1 MARKLSAA
9 AMAAPQPPP
18 TDDGPD
24 AFEPAIEY
32 LVITDLVRHPRN
44 ARTIQPTSEHTAALL
59 ASVRSVGVLM
69 PVMVAP
75 MDDGRLGVLAGWQRV
90 SAAQAA
96 GRIRVPALRVAS
108 ADAGQRQL
116 SLVENTLRVAMHPV
130 DAWRSTDTLMQGG
143 ASLDVAAATLGLS
156 PREANRMRLLSQMHP
171 DMLDAMATSEVP
183 DDYILR
189 DIVRVPH
196 DRQAEVLNAARV
208 TNDKNQRVVWNTV
221 AAACRVTRISRD
233 LAVFAH
239 AKSNVVFD
247 RDWFSEPGSSQEWST
262 TDVIGF
268 LAAQKETLANLV
280 NGNDRAGVWEWQ
292 TKSYGPD
299 VPSDWRLIQW
309 MQKLPKT
316 LPDMDANHRFAVTV
330 SPSGEVL
337 ARIYRVPADT
347 PDPALVAGSPPDVAA
362 RAATRLITD
371 AGLQMAADMKAQA
384 LSDALEE
391 FRDNYVAD
399 QPAILLRALLECLA
413 AQNVTPGAAQ
423 KHEALEAIAE
433 ATLGGGE
440 PSPSTLVR
448 IATNAIASMLV
459 FPAPKV
465 LGSGPVADEVAA
477 SLNAER
483 YLPRCDTPAFL
494 AQCSGAMLREAA
506 QTVERQP
513 GQKIPSGVAVLR
525 EFLAGKLPD
534 WRPVTFFAAKEPANA
549 EAS

>member
-1 MARKLSAA
+1 MARKHGAA

-44 ARTIQPTSEHTAALL
+44 ARTIQPTPAHTAALL
-59 ASVRSVGVLM
+59 ASVRAVGVLM

-75 MDDGRLGVLAGWQRV
+75 MDDGQLGVLAGWQRV
-90 SAAQAA
+90 SAAKAA

-108 ADAGQRQL
+108 ADAGQEQL

-130 DAWRSTDTLMQGG
+130 DAWRATDTLMRGG
-143 ASLDVAAATLGLS
+143 ASHEVAAATLGLS
-156 PREANRMRLLSQMHP
+156 TREANRMRLLSQMHP

-189 DIVRVPH
+189 DIVRVPL
-196 DRQAEVLNAARV
+196 DRQADVLKGARV
-208 TNDKNQRVVWNTV
+208 GKEKPFRIEWNTV

-239 AKSNVVFD
+239 AKSSIVFD
-247 RDWFSEPGSSQEWST
+247 RDWFSEPGTSHEWTT
-262 TDVIGF
+262 TDVAGF
-268 LAAQKETLANLV
+268 LAAQKETIANLV
-280 NGNDRAGVWEWQ
+280 KGNDRAGLREWQ
-292 TKSYGPD
+292 MRTYGPT
-299 VPSDWRLIQW
+299 VPADWRQTQW
-309 MQKLPKT
+309 LSKLPKT
-316 LPDMDANHRFAVTV
+316 LPDLGADERFVVSVT
-330 SPSGEVL
+330 PSGEVQT
-337 ARIYRVPADT
+337 RIYRVPADT
-347 PDPALVAGSPPDVAA
+347 PDPALAAGSPPDVAA
-362 RAATRLITD
+362 PTAPRLITD

-384 LSDALEE
+384 LSDALEAM
-391 FRDNYVAD
+391 RDTYVAD

-413 AQNVTPGAAQ
+413 AQNVTPGAAR
-423 KHEALEAIAE
+423 KHEALEAIAD
-433 ATLGGGE
+433 ATPGGGE
-440 PSPSTLVR
+440 PSPSTLVK
-448 IATNAIASMLV
+448 IATSAIASMLV

-465 LGSGPVADEVAA
+465 LSSGPVADEIAA
-477 SLNAER
+477 SLDAER

-494 AQCSGAMLREAA
+494 AQCTGAMLREAA
-506 QTVERQP
+506 QMVERQP

-534 WRPVTFFAAKEPANA
+534 WRPVTFFAAKEPSNA
-549 EAS
+549 EA

>member
-196 DRQAEVLNAARV
+196 DRQAAVLNAARV
-208 TNDKNQRVVWNTV
+208 TNGKNQRVVWNTV

-239 AKSNVVFD
+239 AKSKVVFD

-262 TDVIGF
+262 TDVIGSAKGDACEPGERQRSSWRVGMADEI
-268 LAAQKETLANLV
+268 L
-280 NGNDRAGVWEWQ
+280 RAG
-292 TKSYGPD
+292 
-299 VPSDWRLIQW
+299 
-309 MQKLPKT
+309 
-316 LPDMDANHRFAVTV
+316 
-330 SPSGEVL
+330 
-337 ARIYRVPADT
+337 
-347 PDPALVAGSPPDVAA
+347 
-362 RAATRLITD
+362 
-371 AGLQMAADMKAQA
+371 
-384 LSDALEE
+384 
-391 FRDNYVAD
+391 
-399 QPAILLRALLECLA
+399 C
-413 AQNVTPGAAQ
+413 
-423 KHEALEAIAE
+423 
-433 ATLGGGE
+433 
-440 PSPSTLVR
+440 
-448 IATNAIASMLV
+448 
-459 FPAPKV
+459 
-465 LGSGPVADEVAA
+465 PV
-477 SLNAER
+477 
-483 YLPRCDTPAFL
+483 
-494 AQCSGAMLREAA
+494 
-506 QTVERQP
+506 
-513 GQKIPSGVAVLR
+513 
-525 EFLAGKLPD
+525 
-534 WRPVTFFAAKEPANA
+534 
-549 EAS
+549 